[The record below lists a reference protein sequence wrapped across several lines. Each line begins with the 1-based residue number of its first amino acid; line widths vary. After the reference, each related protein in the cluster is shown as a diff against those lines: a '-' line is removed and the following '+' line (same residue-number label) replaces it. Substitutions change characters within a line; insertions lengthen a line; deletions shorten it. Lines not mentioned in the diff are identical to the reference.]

1 LNRDVVRSAAFL
13 AYHVRAVNV
22 DRGDLHMQKDDLAR
36 LALFA
41 SVMSIAPDGIITVNE
56 EQLIIYF
63 NEGAER
69 IFGYRRE
76 EVVGRPIG
84 LLLPERFR
92 ATHAEHIRNFAVS
105 RVAARLMGERQE
117 ISGLHKDGHEF
128 PAEAAI
134 CQLAIG
140 QHRIFTVLI
149 RDITDLKRRE
159 MHTQMLMRELEHR
172 VHNVLARVQI
182 VIEHGAG
189 GQSSLQEFQQ
199 SLLARIHSM
208 THAHQLLQRSNWFGV
223 SIKDLVADQ
232 LKPYATNHNNRI
244 DGPEIL
250 LNPDATQAM
259 SMVVH
264 ELTTNAAKYGA
275 LSVPEGHIM
284 VSWEQE
290 PERGLILRWI
300 ELDGPE
306 VKMPQRSG
314 YGTTL
319 IRDLLSFEFGGTVDH
334 RFLPGGVTCEI
345 SLPLE
350 RSLAA

>member
-1 LNRDVVRSAAFL
+1 
-13 AYHVRAVNV
+13 
-22 DRGDLHMQKDDLAR
+22 MEKDDLAR
-36 LALFA
+36 LALLA
-41 SVMSIAPDGIITVNE
+41 SVMSIAPDGIITVDE
-56 EQLIIYF
+56 EQLIMSF
-63 NEGAER
+63 NDGAER

-76 EVVGRPIG
+76 EVVGRPLG

-92 ATHAEHIRNFAVS
+92 AAHAEHIRNFAVS

-117 ISGLHKDGHEF
+117 ICGLHKDGHEF

-149 RDITDLKRRE
+149 RDITDRKRRE

-172 VHNVLARVQI
+172 MHNVLARVQI
-182 VIEHGAG
+182 VIERGAE
-189 GQSSLQEFQQ
+189 GQSSLQEFRQ
-199 SLLARIHSM
+199 SLLARIQSM
-208 THAHQLLQRSNWFGV
+208 TRAQELLQRSNWFGV

-232 LKPYATNHNNRI
+232 LKPYATSHNNRI
-244 DGPEIL
+244 AGPEIL
-250 LNPDATQAM
+250 LNPDATQAV
-259 SMVVH
+259 SMVIQ

-275 LSVPEGHIM
+275 LSVPEGHIT
-284 VSWEQE
+284 VSWERK
-290 PERGLILRWI
+290 PERGLVLRWI
-300 ELDGPE
+300 EQDGPE
-306 VKMPQRSG
+306 VTMPQRYG

-319 IRDLLSFEFGGTVDH
+319 IRDLLSFEFGGTVDL